1 MGNKVL
7 LIGRKF
13 SNSHSVNRDY
23 KIKRFSLLFNKGP
36 LFYAE
41 YNFRLFFLLL
51 FSRAD
56 IYLANDL
63 DTLYANYLAS
73 KIRGK
78 VLVYDSHEY
87 FTEVPELIGR
97 NFVRN
102 FWLRIEKR
110 IIPKLKYAYT
120 VCQSLSDE
128 YYKKYNVKFSVLR
141 NVPFK
146 LDKTICTNKKIF
158 PVDKKIIIY
167 QGALNIG
174 RGIESVIKSIKFL
187 ENVNFV
193 IIGDGDIREQLKD
206 LVMSENVSEQVF
218 FTGKI
223 PLEELTEYTVSAHLG
238 ISLEENMGLNY
249 FYSLPNKI
257 FDYIQAGIP
266 VLASDF
272 PEMKRII
279 ESYNVGVCTLERD
292 PKKLAEIIKSMLFDE
307 SVRDIWKKNTI
318 KAAAELC
325 WENEEKVFKDII
337 KNIS

>member
-1 MGNKVL
+1 
-7 LIGRKF
+7 
-13 SNSHSVNRDY
+13 
-23 KIKRFSLLFNKGP
+23 
-36 LFYAE
+36 
-41 YNFRLFFLLL
+41 
-51 FSRAD
+51 
-56 IYLANDL
+56 
-63 DTLYANYLAS
+63 
-73 KIRGK
+73 
-78 VLVYDSHEY
+78 
-87 FTEVPELIGR
+87 
-97 NFVRN
+97 
-102 FWLRIEKR
+102 
-110 IIPKLKYAYT
+110 
-120 VCQSLSDE
+120 
-128 YYKKYNVKFSVLR
+128 
-141 NVPFK
+141 
-146 LDKTICTNKKIF
+146 
-158 PVDKKIIIY
+158 
-167 QGALNIG
+167 
-174 RGIESVIKSIKFL
+174 
-187 ENVNFV
+187 
-193 IIGDGDIREQLKD
+193 
-206 LVMSENVSEQVF
+206 MSENVSEQVF

>member
-1 MGNKVL
+1 MKRIIVSVTNDLVSDNRVHKVCTSLESMGNKVL

-102 FWLRIEKR
+102 FGLE
-110 IIPKLKYAYT
+110 LK
-120 VCQSLSDE
+120 
-128 YYKKYNVKFSVLR
+128 K
-141 NVPFK
+141 
-146 LDKTICTNKKIF
+146 
-158 PVDKKIIIY
+158 
-167 QGALNIG
+167 
-174 RGIESVIKSIKFL
+174 
-187 ENVNFV
+187 
-193 IIGDGDIREQLKD
+193 
-206 LVMSENVSEQVF
+206 
-218 FTGKI
+218 
-223 PLEELTEYTVSAHLG
+223 ELFQ
-238 ISLEENMGLNY
+238 N
-249 FYSLPNKI
+249 
-257 FDYIQAGIP
+257 
-266 VLASDF
+266 
-272 PEMKRII
+272 
-279 ESYNVGVCTLERD
+279 
-292 PKKLAEIIKSMLFDE
+292 
-307 SVRDIWKKNTI
+307 
-318 KAAAELC
+318 
-325 WENEEKVFKDII
+325 
-337 KNIS
+337 